1 MDSQM
6 STKTTVWPWS
16 DHCQDTSEAVATVRL
31 CVTYELDSISF
42 QPWLGMQLAH
52 HGFAPLD
59 TLPSP
64 FTPYIPFY
72 ECYLSAGFTFF

>member
-6 STKTTVWPWS
+6 SAKTTVWHWS
-16 DHCQDTSEAVATVRL
+16 DHGQDTFEAVATVRL

-59 TLPSP
+59 TPPPHLPH
-64 FTPYIPFY
+64 IPFY